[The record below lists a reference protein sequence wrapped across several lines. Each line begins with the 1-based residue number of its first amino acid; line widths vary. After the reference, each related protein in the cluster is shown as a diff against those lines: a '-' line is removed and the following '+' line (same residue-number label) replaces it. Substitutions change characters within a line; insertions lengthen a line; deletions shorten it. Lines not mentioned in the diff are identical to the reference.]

1 MEEVSLSKEDV
12 GAVAVESQDLQEEP
26 SVEPETESG
35 TPELAI
41 RSLGSDDE
49 STQRSSAYDHLPNF
63 AGKKKARIL
72 VVGASSCGKTTMLKN
87 LVLRPEFGV
96 SSWFGEGKQAEIFII
111 SETLHMSGDW
121 LDLGLPEEHLL
132 DHWDATRIRQMMQY
146 SKKTKTGTL
155 WILDDMINSSDAVSM
170 SRSSLLNRLYMQ
182 GRHWKISIVLV
193 SQKYTYIPSAIR
205 INASHLCMY
214 GANSKEQKTLFDE
227 IANVDDLPRKYS
239 EAVSNPYGFLYLELT
254 SGRTFQCFER
264 ELL

>member
-1 MEEVSLSKEDV
+1 MEIVMQEFYQKYNRDKLSKIN
-12 GAVAVESQDLQEEP
+12 DLLY
-26 SVEPETESG
+26 TG
-35 TPELAI
+35 FK
-41 RSLGSDDE
+41 G
-49 STQRSSAYDHLPNF
+49 DHEGMLD
-63 AGKKKARIL
+63 AM
-72 VVGASSCGKTTMLKN
+72 VTTYGCD
-87 LVLRPEFGV
+87 P
-96 SSWFGEGKQAEIFII
+96 
-111 SETLHMSGDW
+111 
-121 LDLGLPEEHLL
+121 L

-214 GANSKEQKTLFDE
+214 GANSKEQKTLFEE
-227 IANVDDLPRKYS
+227 IANVDDLPRKYA
-239 EAVSNPYGFLYLELT
+239 EAVSKPYGFLYLELT